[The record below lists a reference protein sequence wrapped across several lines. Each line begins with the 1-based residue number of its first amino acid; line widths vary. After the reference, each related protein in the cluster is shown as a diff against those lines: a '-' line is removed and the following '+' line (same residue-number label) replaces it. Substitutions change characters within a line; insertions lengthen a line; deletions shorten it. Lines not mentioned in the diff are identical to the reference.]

1 MDLARVF
8 RRRPFLTLVE
18 RQQIDAGLAT
28 ARRHAAAPIGLIIDE
43 RSATDHAVRAEQ
55 LFREWDLPDAE
66 RRRAVLVYACAANR
80 RFAVVGGEDIR
91 RLAPPSFWETLHR
104 DLARHFDE
112 QRYCDGLFKAVAHV
126 AIQLQRQFG
135 PSSSG
140 ASSDAAPD
148 AE

>member
-8 RRRPFLTLVE
+8 RRRPFLTPVE
-18 RQQIDAGLAT
+18 RQQIEAGLAT
-28 ARRHAAAPIGLIIDE
+28 ARRHAAAPLGLIVDQ
-43 RSATDHAVRAEQ
+43 RAAGDHEVRAQQ

-80 RFAVVGGEDIR
+80 RFAVVGGEEIR
-91 RLAPPSFWETLHR
+91 QLAPPSFWETLHR

-126 AIQLQRQFG
+126 AIQLRGQFG

-140 ASSDAAPD
+140 APPDAAAD